1 MLRSGF
7 RMGRLSAT
15 EPSKSHAQ
23 CRGAG
28 RRGRVRALTIGGV
41 AILAVASQLLI
52 SPVANGETI
61 EAVPSSGAA
70 SLPQQTVPVDEPL
83 SPGLVPGLPPGLVP
97 APPGVIPGLP
107 PGLVPVPPDLPT
119 ACADPGDNSLFRFE
133 LCLAQPRPLEM
144 FSRLEV
150 RTNVLPVSLSVSD
163 TRSLSPQSIAGACL
177 VAFGVPI
184 PVAPSPPGPS
194 GALTQADPGGA
205 LTQSDS
211 DPDGTANTS
220 RADGIA
226 PIGFNEATYLSP
238 LPADGGPPAV
248 GAGLAAAA
256 APVGHTDTKNVITR
270 QETDSDAHASPLGI
284 ALPIGLHS

>member
-28 RRGRVRALTIGGV
+28 RGKRVRALTIGGV

-52 SPVANGETI
+52 SPVANGQTI

-70 SLPQQTVPVDEPL
+70 PLPQQIVPEDEP
-83 SPGLVPGLPPGLVP
+83 V
-97 APPGVIPGLP
+97 PPGVIPALP
-107 PGLVPVPPDLPT
+107 PGVIPDLPPGVIPVPPDLPT
-119 ACADPGDNSLFRFE
+119 ACANPGDNPLFRFE

-150 RTNVLPVSLSVSD
+150 RTNILPISLSVSD

-184 PVAPSPPGPS
+184 PAAPSPPGQS

-211 DPDGTANTS
+211 SPDGTANTS

-238 LPADGGPPAV
+238 LPADSGPPAV